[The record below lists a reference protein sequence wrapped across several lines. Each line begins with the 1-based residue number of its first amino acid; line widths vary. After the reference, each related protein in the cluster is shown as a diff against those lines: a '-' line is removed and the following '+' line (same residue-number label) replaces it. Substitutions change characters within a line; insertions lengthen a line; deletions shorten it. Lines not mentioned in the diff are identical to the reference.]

1 VVGTFAVLGN
11 GVDYGHSLAAA
22 ASLVVERSSL
32 VGERSSVVV
41 DADKLAKQQ
50 KRYVGREARAM
61 SPDAAA
67 KAVPSCTPSF
77 AQEEGHI
84 VAVEME
90 VDCPQALLLHRRS
103 LERAIEQP

>member
-1 VVGTFAVLGN
+1 VAGKFAGLGN

-22 ASLVVERSSL
+22 ASLVVERSS
-32 VGERSSVVV
+32 VVV
-41 DADKLAKQQ
+41 GADKLATQQ

>member
-1 VVGTFAVLGN
+1 VAGKFAGLGN

-22 ASLVVERSSL
+22 ASLVV
-32 VGERSSVVV
+32 ERSSVVV

-67 KAVPSCTPSF
+67 KAVPSCAPSF
-77 AQEEGHI
+77 AQEAEHI
-84 VAVEME
+84 VANETE
-90 VDCPQALLLHRRS
+90 AGRPQALLLHCPS
-103 LERAIEQP
+103 LDRVTG

>member
-1 VVGTFAVLGN
+1 VAGKFAGLGN

-22 ASLVVERSSL
+22 ASLVVERSS
-32 VGERSSVVV
+32 VVV
-41 DADKLAKQQ
+41 VGADKLATQQ

-90 VDCPQALLLHRRS
+90 VDCLQALLLHRRS
-103 LERAIEQP
+103 LDRAIEQP

>member
-22 ASLVVERSSL
+22 ASLVV
-32 VGERSSVVV
+32 ERSSVVV

-67 KAVPSCTPSF
+67 KAVPSCAPSF
-77 AQEEGHI
+77 AQEAEHI
-84 VAVEME
+84 VADETE
-90 VDCPQALLLHRRS
+90 AGRPQALLLHCPS
-103 LERAIEQP
+103 LDRVTG

>member
-67 KAVPSCTPSF
+67 KAVPSCAPSF
-77 AQEEGHI
+77 AQEAEHI
-84 VAVEME
+84 VADETE
-90 VDCPQALLLHRRS
+90 AGRPQALLLHCPS
-103 LERAIEQP
+103 LDRVTG